1 MHPRKPKE
9 LIEEYAKKVGM
20 PAEDLEIM
28 VNAQFR
34 QVKDIMKEFND
45 NMIYV
50 PGLGIFFFR
59 LWKIEDEF
67 KKCVNILKAGNIPVE
82 ALRTVQELKNNLIRM
97 DAIIM
102 EEQSRRVELRG
113 RLMEKHI
120 GTYTEWKAGCRCEG
134 CVKAKALQ
142 NKAEQKSRK
151 ERVNREK
158 YRINRLYDIT
168 KGKTPKDMGEQG

>member
-34 QVKDIMKEFND
+34 QVKDIMKGFND

-67 KKCVNILKAGNIPVE
+67 KKCVNMLRAGNLPVE
-82 ALRTVQELKNNLIRM
+82 ALRTIQELKDNLIRM

-102 EEQSRRVELRG
+102 EEQSRRMELRG
-113 RLMEKHI
+113 KLMADHI
-120 GTYTEWKAGCRCEG
+120 GTFTEWKAGCRCEG
-134 CVKAKALQ
+134 CVAAKSAQ
-142 NKAEQKSRK
+142 NKGEREKRK
-151 ERVNREK
+151 ERDIREK
-158 YRINRLYDIT
+158 WRINRLYDIT
-168 KGKTPKDMGEQG
+168 KGKAPKDMGE